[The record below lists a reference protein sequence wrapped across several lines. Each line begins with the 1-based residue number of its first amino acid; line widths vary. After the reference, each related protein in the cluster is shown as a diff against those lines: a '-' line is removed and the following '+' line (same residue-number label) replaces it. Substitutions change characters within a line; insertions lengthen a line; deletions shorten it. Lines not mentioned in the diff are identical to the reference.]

1 MAIVSLPMYGV
12 SHQQVEPFWQALRD
26 KLRQLG
32 MAEVPQTLSWP
43 QDLPQHWQRPDLLL
57 SQTCG
62 YPLVTV
68 LPQVQLV
75 GTYHYRVEGCS
86 GANYSSWLVV
96 REDESAERLE
106 DFRDRVVAYNSR
118 DSQSGYNSLRA
129 LIAPLA
135 REGRFF
141 RQAIASGSHYQSLEM
156 ILEGQADIAAI
167 DCISF
172 ALLKRARPQ
181 AVAGLKIIGRTAAVP
196 GLPLITA
203 AGTPDSQLAILR
215 TAASAMVNHT
225 ASESLLIGD
234 FSLVPRAAYQRVAE
248 LERLAANAGVTAL

>member
-1 MAIVSLPMYGV
+1 MIVSLPMYGV
-12 SHQQVEPFWQALRD
+12 SHQQVEPFWSALRE

-32 MAEVPQTLSWP
+32 MTDVPETLSWP
-43 QDLPQHWQRPDLLL
+43 QDLQQHWQETDLLL

-62 YPLVTV
+62 YPLVTT

-86 GANYSSWLVV
+86 GAHYSSWLVV
-96 REDESAERLE
+96 REDEPGERLY
-106 DFRDRVVAYNSR
+106 DFRDRVVAYNSQ

-135 REGRFF
+135 RQGRFF
-141 RQAIASGSHYQSLEM
+141 RQAIASGAHYQSLAM
-156 ILEGQADIAAI
+156 IRGGEADIAAI

-172 ALLKRARPQ
+172 ALLKRAQPE
-181 AVAGLKIIGRTAAVP
+181 AVSGLKIIGRTAAVP
-196 GLPLITA
+196 GLPLITSA
-203 AGTPDSQLAILR
+203 QTSPAQLAILR
-215 TAASAMVNHT
+215 AAANAMVNDA

-234 FSLVPRAAYQRVAE
+234 FSLVPRSAYQVIVQ
-248 LERLAANAGVTAL
+248 LERQAAEAGVTAL

>member
-1 MAIVSLPMYGV
+1 MLAVSLPMYGV
-12 SHQQVEPFWQALRD
+12 NHQQVELFWLALRD
-26 KLRQLG
+26 TLQQLG
-32 MAEVPQTLSWP
+32 MAEVPQALSWP
-43 QDLPQHWQRPDLLL
+43 QDLLAHWQSPDLLL

-62 YPLVTV
+62 YPLVAM

-96 REDESAERLE
+96 RDNEPGERLE
-106 DFRDRVVAYNSR
+106 DFRDRVAAYNSL
-118 DSQSGYNSLRA
+118 DSQSGYNSLLA

-135 REGRFF
+135 RQGRFF
-141 RQAIASGSHYQSLEM
+141 RQAIASGAHYESIKM
-156 ILEGQADIAAI
+156 IHSGQADIAAI
-167 DCISF
+167 DCVSF

-196 GLPLITA
+196 GLPLITSA
-203 AGTPDSQLAILR
+203 STTPQQLALLR
-215 TAASAMVNHT
+215 AAASAMVSDP

-234 FSLVPRAAYQRVAE
+234 FSLVPREAYQVITEHRQQ
-248 LERLAANAGVTAL
+248 AAALGVTAL